1 MLKKKILHSVSLFL
15 HGFFSKAQSKTKQQS
30 LTLLLCGFLC
40 IHSFAQ
46 DKIITGVVSDQNGNP
61 LSGATISIKG
71 TKNSV
76 SSNATGAFKI
86 TTPAATKSLVV
97 TYVGMKAQE
106 ISIEGKATLTVSLNL
121 ADNNL
126 SEVVVIGYGATKR
139 ADVTSSIS
147 SISEKDIKNLP
158 LSGADQA
165 LQGKLAGVTVN
176 SNGGQPGGGVSV
188 RVRGFTS
195 VNGNEPLYVVDGVP
209 IFSSAGSF
217 NFSGLGGGSGQ
228 SSNSILATLNPND
241 IQSIDVLKDA
251 SAQAIYGSV
260 AANGV
265 VIITTKRGKV
275 GEGKINYDVYY
286 GQQYIPRKLDI
297 MNLSEFAQYQ
307 NGIFTEANQT
317 NPTLEFKDPSVLGK
331 GTNWQDAIFQT
342 GQIQNH
348 QLSFSGGKDKTTYYF
363 SMNYFNQKGLLLQST
378 FKRYAIRASIDHQV
392 KSWLKAGFS
401 INANKSSQRLT
412 LADEQD
418 GTITQALLLSPV
430 ISVRNLDGTYG
441 GQSSFGGLTYYTQS
455 NPVAQSENRNNTSEL
470 TKIYGSVFGDFKL
483 TNFLNFRSE
492 INYDFQT
499 TNNQAF
505 QATYSSG
512 TAIFASD
519 LFKQIN
525 TSFFWAWKN
534 YVSLNKDFGRHNV
547 TTTLGHENWQ
557 SRYEYL
563 QAEVKNLNTNSQ
575 IAINNNGA
583 APIQPQGAPFSS
595 SQESWFARAGY
606 TYDSRYSVNLSF
618 RADASSNFGP
628 NNKWGYFPAASIGWT
643 VTNEKFAQNIKGLDY
658 LKIRIGGGAVGNQ
671 NPPGG
676 APNPPYTQLI
686 TFNQNGFGPGNF
698 VRNIGNLNLKWES
711 VTTYNAGAD
720 LSLLNRKLDIS
731 VDVYKK
737 TTENMLLFSSVPS
750 FLGLSS
756 VQPPILNAGQ
766 MTNKGIDLTITSY
779 NINKKDFTWKTTGI
793 FSHYK
798 NVLDKLISATSSL
811 DGRIQFNTV
820 TVTHTVPGQ
829 PVGSFFGGV
838 TNGLF
843 TLTDATGGQIPVQFG
858 LGSAGSAS
866 AAGTWAGDIRFKDLS
881 GPAGKPDGVID
892 NYDVTF
898 IGSPHPKFS
907 YGLTNTVRYKD
918 FDISLFL
925 QGSYGSK
932 IYNYLRRQLE
942 GVENLYSN
950 QLNTVLDRYTAANTT
965 GTISRFTGSNKN
977 NTSVSD
983 RFVENGSYL
992 RIQNISIGYNVP
1004 KNIAKK
1010 ILMTN
1015 LKVYVSA
1022 QNLYTFT
1029 KYTGYDP
1036 EIGSFNR
1043 SILQMNIDNGHYPN
1057 PRSFTAGI
1065 NAEF

>member
-1 MLKKKILHSVSLFL
+1 MR
-15 HGFFSKAQSKTKQQS
+15 KTIFQRS
-30 LTLLLCGFLC
+30 LTLLLCGVLC
-40 IHSFAQ
+40 ISALAQ
-46 DKIITGVVSDQNGNP
+46 DKTITGVVSDQNGNP
-61 LSGATISIKG
+61 LSGATVSVKG

-76 SSNATGAFKI
+76 TSNAAGAFKI

-97 TYVGMKAQE
+97 SYVGMKAQE
-106 ISIEGKATLTVSLNL
+106 ISIEGKAVVAVSLNL

-126 SEVVVIGYGATKR
+126 SEVVVIGYGASKR
-139 ADVTSSIS
+139 ADVTSSIA

-165 LQGKLAGVTVN
+165 LQGKLAGVTVT

-217 NFSGLGGGSGQ
+217 NFSGLGGGAGQ
-228 SSNSILATLNPND
+228 SANSILSTLNPND

-286 GQQYIPRKLDI
+286 GQQYIPKRLGI
-297 MNLSEFAQYQ
+297 MKLSEFAEYQ
-307 NGIFTEANQT
+307 NGIFAETNQT
-317 NPTLEFKDPSVLGK
+317 NPTLEFKDPSVLGE

-348 QLSFSGGKDKTTYYF
+348 QISFSGGQNKTTYYF
-363 SMNYFNQKGLLLQST
+363 SMNYFNQKGLLLNSK
-378 FKRYAIRASIDHQV
+378 FKRYSVRASVDHQV
-392 KSWLKAGFS
+392 KSWMKAGFS
-401 INANKSSQRLT
+401 INGSKSEQRLT

-430 ISVRNLDGTYG
+430 ISIRNLDGTYG
-441 GQSSFGGLTYYTQS
+441 GQSAFGGITYYTAS
-455 NPVAQSENRNNTSEL
+455 NPVAQAENRMNTSDL
-470 TKIYGSVFGDFKL
+470 TKIYGSVYGDIKL
-483 TNFLNFRSE
+483 ASFLNFRSE
-492 INYDFQT
+492 INYDYQM

-505 QATYSSG
+505 QAAYSSG

-519 LFKQIN
+519 LFKQLN
-525 TSFFWAWKN
+525 SSFFWAWKN
-534 YVSLNKDFGRHNV
+534 YLSFNKDFGKHNV
-547 TTTLGHENWQ
+547 TSTIGHENWQ

-583 APIQPQGAPFSS
+583 PPIQPSGAPFHS
-595 SQESWFARAGY
+595 SQESWFARGGY
-606 TYDSRYSVNLSF
+606 TYDNRYSINLSF

-643 VTNEKFAQNIKGLDY
+643 VTNEEFAQNIKGVDY
-658 LKIRIGGGAVGNQ
+658 LKLRIGGGAVGNQ

-686 TFNQNGFGPGNF
+686 TFNQNGFGAGNF
-698 VRNIGNLNLKWES
+698 VRNIGNLDLKWES
-711 VTTYNAGAD
+711 VTTYNAGVD
-720 LSLLNRKLDIS
+720 MSLFNRKLDLT

-766 MTNKGIDLTITSY
+766 MTNRGVDISLTSY
-779 NINKKDFTWKTTGI
+779 NVTKKDFTWKTTVI

-798 NVLDKLISATSSL
+798 NKLDKLISATSSL
-811 DGRIQFNTV
+811 DGKVQYNTI
-820 TVTHTVPGQ
+820 TITHTVPGH
-829 PVGSFFGGV
+829 PVGSYYGGV

-843 TLTDATGGQIPVQFG
+843 TLADAQGGQIPVQFEVPVAT
-858 LGSAGSAS
+858 SATS
-866 AAGTWAGDIRFKDLS
+866 AGTWAGDIRFKDIS
-881 GPAGKPDGVID
+881 GPGGKPDGKID
-892 NYDVTF
+892 NFDVTF
-898 IGSPHPKFS
+898 IGSPHPKFT
-907 YGLTNTVRYKD
+907 YGLTNTFRYKD
-918 FDISLFL
+918 FDLSLFL
-925 QGSYGSK
+925 QGSQGAK
-932 IYNYLRRQLE
+932 IYNFLRRYLE
-942 GVENLYSN
+942 GAENLYSN
-950 QLNTVLDRYTAANTT
+950 QLNTVLDRYTAANTS
-965 GTISRFTGSNKN
+965 GTLPRFTGQNKN

-983 RFVENGSYL
+983 RFVEDGSYL

-1004 KNIAKK
+1004 KSIARKA
-1010 ILMTN
+1010 LMTN
-1015 LKVYVSA
+1015 LKVYVSV
-1022 QNLYTFT
+1022 QNLHTFT
-1029 KYTGYDP
+1029 KYSGYDP

-1043 SILQMNIDNGHYPN
+1043 SILSMNIDNGHYPN
-1057 PRSFTAGI
+1057 PRTFTAGI